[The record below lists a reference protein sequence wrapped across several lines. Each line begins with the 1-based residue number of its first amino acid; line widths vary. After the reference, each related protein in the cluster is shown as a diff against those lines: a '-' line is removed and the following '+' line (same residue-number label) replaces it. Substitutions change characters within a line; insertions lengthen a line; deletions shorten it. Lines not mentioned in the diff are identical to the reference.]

1 MVSSFR
7 HRRAGAL
14 LALLL
19 AGCTPLP
26 DRPRL
31 SGEGVGFA
39 LPPII
44 EANAAAPVGTTGQ
57 PPASGQ
63 TGGTSP
69 GNNLPVDTSMPP
81 APGNGGSGGGAAS
94 GGGGAPAGPAAG
106 TGFRGT
112 VLGVT
117 GGREVPLAG
126 ATVLTSDGQAVTTGA
141 DGTFMLAGELPA
153 DGALSASQPGYV
165 ASAVFGLT
173 GDAPV
178 TLHLQAV
185 TGTDDVPPPSLATRM
200 RAVGRVVAPDGSPL
214 ANMLVVLEDDQGAIS
229 APAVTEADGDFELM
243 VFSPRRAV
251 ENGTVLAAG
260 LGAQP
265 HVAIAT
271 GVKLTPDSP
280 DLDMDSAPGISPL
293 RAVATTRTVRLA
305 VAAGPIGGTV
315 RQALDLVGP
324 GGASLGLPLN
334 AGVAHVADLPGVRY
348 VARAEVI
355 NPSLGTRSEFRR
367 DPVVL
372 AGTPETLVSAT
383 LLAPPAMNGD
393 TPLQPGERFSWQP
406 VPGAVGYQ
414 GSVAGLDSEGFL
426 WEAFTQATSM
436 VFTRSTPLPTGTY
449 GFTLTAW
456 DHDGLAPRS
465 VAAVGPARLQLLPT
479 SGSFRRSSIQ
489 VRRSL

>member
-39 LPPII
+39 LPPVI
-44 EANAAAPVGTTGQ
+44 EVLAAAPVGTTGQ

-63 TGGTSP
+63 AGGTSP
-69 GNNLPVDTSMPP
+69 GSNLPVDAPSPP
-81 APGNGGSGGGAAS
+81 APGSGGSGGGAAS
-94 GGGGAPAGPAAG
+94 GGGAPAGPGAG

-112 VLGVT
+112 VVGVT

-126 ATVLTSDGQAVTTGA
+126 ATVLTTDGQVVTTGA
-141 DGTFMLAGELPA
+141 DGAFTLAGDLPA

-214 ANMLVVLEDDQGAIS
+214 PNMLVVLEDDQGAIS
-229 APAVTEADGDFELM
+229 APALTEADGDFELM
-243 VFSPRRAV
+243 VFSPKRAV

-271 GVKLTPDSP
+271 GVRLTPDNP
-280 DLDMDSAPGISPL
+280 DLDLDSAPGIGPL
-293 RAVATTRTVRLA
+293 RAVATTLTVRVA

-334 AGVAHVADLPGVRY
+334 AGVAHVAELPGVRY

-372 AGTPETLVSAT
+372 AGTPETLVSGT
-383 LLAPPAMNGD
+383 LLAPPVMIGD
-393 TPLQPGERFSWQP
+393 TPLRPGERFMWQP
-406 VPGAVGYQ
+406 VSGALGYQ
-414 GSVAGLDSEGFL
+414 GSVAGLDAEGFL

-436 VFTRSTPLPTGTY
+436 VFTRPDPLPSGNY

-456 DHDGLAPRS
+456 DQGELAPRS
-465 VAAVGPARLQLLPT
+465 VAAVGPARLKLLPT
-479 SGSFRRSSIQ
+479 TGSFRRSSVQ